1 MYVLF
6 FKFFKYNSARPFL
19 CIRDYSLYAL
29 KLAIIALIRMQ
40 SLFFISRT
48 LMQSVFKSSE
58 WGSFLGQGARP
69 LNHPWLGFSP
79 YSLVC
84 PYGST
89 PMYICR
95 SDVLSQFSKWHLSS
109 CAWHEQDNHL
119 HGLLQP
125 IVFLHPPS
133 SVWLSFWSEFFCLI
147 PWLDPM
153 EFCHCYL

>member
-6 FKFFKYNSARPFL
+6 FKFLKYNSARPFL

-29 KLAIIALIRMQ
+29 KLAIIALISVL
-40 SLFFISRT
+40 SLFFISCT
-48 LMQSVFKSSE
+48 LTQSVFKSSE

-89 PMYICR
+89 PGHVHLNIRCFSFLNGICLPAFGMSR
-95 SDVLSQFSKWHLSS
+95 TTILMVFFSQLFFFI
-109 CAWHEQDNHL
+109 
-119 HGLLQP
+119 LLQA
-125 IVFLHPPS
+125 FGYHFGQN
-133 SVWLSFWSEFFCLI
+133 SFV
-147 PWLDPM
+147 
-153 EFCHCYL
+153 